1 MAPNHPKYVNVLRV
15 KASAAVNEMMPRG
28 YANEV
33 MLFVAVGVRQ
43 PTKKLVGIIGT
54 TWRDI
59 SSV

>member
-15 KASAAVNEMMPRG
+15 KASASEKETMPRG

-43 PTKKLVGIIGT
+43 PAKKLVGIIAT
-54 TWRDI
+54 TYGDI

>member
-1 MAPNHPKYVNVLRV
+1 MAPNHPKYVNVPRV
-15 KASAAVNEMMPRG
+15 KASAAVNESMPRG

-33 MLFVAVGVRQ
+33 MLFVAVGLRQ

-54 TWRDI
+54 TYRDI

>member
-15 KASAAVNEMMPRG
+15 KASASVKETMPRG
-28 YANEV
+28 HANEV
-33 MLFVAVGVRQ
+33 MLFDAVGVRQ

-54 TWRDI
+54 TYRDI